1 MKLTHNYRSRC
12 RGIIALTFVICIGC
26 KSSQEREFHM
36 PVFNDESDTKIEII
50 SDELFGINSVLDIY
64 SYKEYIVVIAYDAEN
79 DNFLHIFNHNGEKL
93 CDAVQNGRG
102 PKEVLRIDNSWIDNV
117 NGDVGFVNQMQNKM
131 VCVNIDSLL
140 SDGAKTISEI
150 GMILPGWLEFT
161 CPIPARDRK
170 IIIQNVSPVKDT
182 TGFPRIT
189 VEDRFGEI
197 IAQHKDFPEPDPQKR
212 YIMYNESI
220 VSISPNGRNLAIGT
234 LWGGILEIYSLE
246 EGLELKNVKYFIK
259 PDFIAHSGYGE
270 PNEKTQYGFRDI
282 DASNEYIYS
291 VINGEVYSELY
302 SLYTGVERTAKL
314 ICNNISVFDW
324 TGTPVKKIN
333 TDYEIER
340 FCIDENDEI
349 VYAVVTDSLGRP
361 FLGKFHI
368 DI

>member
-182 TGFPRIT
+182 AGFPRIT

-259 PDFIAHSGYGE
+259 PDFIVHSGYGE

-302 SLYTGVERTAKL
+302 SLYTGVGRTAKL

-340 FCIDENDEI
+340 FCIDENDEM